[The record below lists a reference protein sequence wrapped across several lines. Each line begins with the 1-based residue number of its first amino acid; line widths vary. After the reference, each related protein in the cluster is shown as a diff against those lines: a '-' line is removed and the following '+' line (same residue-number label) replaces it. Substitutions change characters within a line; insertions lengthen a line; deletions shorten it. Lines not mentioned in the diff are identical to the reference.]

1 MDDPLECSATELSRR
16 IRQHEISC
24 RELMQ
29 HTLER
34 VRLLNPRFNALVSLQ
49 DGDDLLQQADQ
60 RDAQLGRGERCGWM
74 HGFPLAV
81 KDLSAVRGLPTTRG
95 SPLFKNNV
103 PDFDALFVQ
112 RMKQAGAIVIG
123 KTNTPEFGLGSHTYN
138 TVFGT
143 TLNAYDDTCTAGGSS
158 GGAAV
163 ALALRMLPVADGS
176 DMGGSLRNPA
186 AFNNVYGLRPSFGR
200 VPSVPALDSFFQQLG
215 TEGPMARSPE
225 DLARLL
231 AIQSGRDARAPLSLY
246 GEGADA
252 DALTL
257 DVPVRGL
264 RIGWLGSIW
273 PDLPVA
279 PGILGMC
286 ESGLHLLEGLGCRVA
301 PAVLD
306 FARERSWSAWT
317 TLRQFSIGGML
328 AGDHADPVR
337 RAQFKP
343 EAVWEV
349 EGYLRLSAADVHR
362 ATVDRSALYQAVLA
376 LFDQHDVLVAPT
388 AQVFPFEAHR
398 HWPEC
403 IGDVQMDSYH
413 RWMEVITPMTLTGL
427 PTVSVPLGFN
437 ADGLPMGMQLIGRP
451 GADHAL
457 LGLAQ
462 QYHLASQWP
471 QKRRPPALAA
481 LHGA

>member
-1 MDDPLECSATELSRR
+1 
-16 IRQHEISC
+16 
-24 RELMQ
+24 MQ
-29 HTLER
+29 YTLER
-34 VRLLNPRFNALVSLQ
+34 VWSLNPHFNALVSLQ
-49 DGDDLLQQADQ
+49 DDDDLLQQADE

-81 KDLSAVRGLPTTRG
+81 KDLSAVCGLPMTRG
-95 SPLFKNNV
+95 SPLFIDNV

-143 TLNAYDDTCTAGGSS
+143 TLNAYDDTRTAGGSS

-186 AFNNVYGLRPSFGR
+186 AFNNIYGLRPRSGC
-200 VPSVPALDSFFQQLG
+200 VPSVPALDGFFQQLG

-246 GEGADA
+246 GEAVDA
-252 DALTL
+252 DTL
-257 DVPVRGL
+257 VLDAEVRGL

-279 PGILGMC
+279 PGILAMC
-286 ESGLHLLEGLGCRVA
+286 ESGLHVLAGLGCHVA
-301 PAVLD
+301 PAVLE
-306 FARERSWSAWT
+306 FARERNWSAWI
-317 TLRQFSIGGML
+317 TLRQFIVGGVL
-328 AGDHADPVR
+328 ASDHADPVR
-337 RAQFKP
+337 RAQLKP

-349 EGYLRLSAADVHR
+349 EGYLRLTAADVHR
-362 ATVDRSALYQAVLA
+362 ATVDRSALYQAMLV
-376 LFDQHDVLVAPT
+376 LFDQYDVLVAPT

-398 HWPEC
+398 HWPDR
-403 IGDVQMDSYH
+403 IGDVPMDSYH
-413 RWMEVITPMTLTGL
+413 RWMEVITPMTLAGL

-451 GADHAL
+451 GADYAL
-457 LGLAQ
+457 LGLAHR
-462 QYHLASQWP
+462 YHEENHWP
-471 QKRRPPALAA
+471 QNHRPPALALYNA
-481 LHGA
+481 